1 MVARKPRRL
10 VQLRRGRNG
19 ENRCDN
25 KAYHQDRR
33 KRAAVRG
40 VKAGRRL
47 IGEMDLVISTY
58 CMEWI
63 KINSNLI
70 LNPG

>member
-1 MVARKPRRL
+1 M
-10 VQLRRGRNG
+10 
-19 ENRCDN
+19 
-25 KAYHQDRR
+25 H
-33 KRAAVRG
+33 G

-70 LNPG
+70 LNPGWD